1 MESIHK
7 LENAIVAKLENHL
20 EDLEAIPDSDEE
32 VINDLKIYPV
42 SIYPVFFYYQI
53 FFSQQ

>member
-20 EDLEAIPDSDEE
+20 GDLEAIPDSDEE
-32 VINDLKIYPV
+32 VLTILN
-42 SIYPVFFYYQI
+42 
-53 FFSQQ
+53 

>member
-20 EDLEAIPDSDEE
+20 GDLEAIPDSDEE
-32 VINDLKIYPV
+32 VITILN
-42 SIYPVFFYYQI
+42 
-53 FFSQQ
+53 